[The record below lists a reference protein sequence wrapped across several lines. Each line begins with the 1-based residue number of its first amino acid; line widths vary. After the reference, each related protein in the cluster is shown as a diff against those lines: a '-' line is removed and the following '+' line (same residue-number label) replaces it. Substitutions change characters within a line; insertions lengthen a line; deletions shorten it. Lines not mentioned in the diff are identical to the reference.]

1 MQEMKGIDYMRL
13 GPRSLVVPA
22 CFSLFFVVAVC
33 AAQAQQSY
41 LKANDEI
48 ITLGDS
54 ITSQGIYQDYMQQV
68 IDTVYPGSG
77 IRVVDAGS
85 GGQSAGSGAPALQG
99 YAKKGEGA
107 TIATIM
113 FGVNDTAWSAAGA
126 EAKAKTFAEHIGR
139 IVDVARAK
147 GIEVIFTRETHFS
160 HSGRPERWAV
170 QLSQTLERILRAGEK
185 LAAERN
191 VPVIDVQGAYREAQ
205 AEAWLTDLK
214 YEFTPDVIHP
224 TQPGHAAIST
234 EILRAMGVGLPLAT
248 DGRGPLHLVRKAPVK
263 LEALDA
269 HGTISDVGAITVKV
283 RCRNFTPKP
292 MKGDVMIVAGA
303 HKETRPV
310 SLTPNGMATLSFQI
324 PAEKL
329 TGRWACLPLY
339 MVFTGDGVFAANHS
353 LFYYSRIVQARKKA
367 FTATAKDFRP
377 YLGDG
382 KQNCPVENVSVSFG
396 RRGMDI
402 VFKWTDE
409 KVVPAQKGFVG
420 RFNKTIE
427 TPLDLNERDG
437 QPCDAVEFMFDF
449 RPEKS
454 RGRFTSNADSL
465 PDGVVRVGAY
475 KIEENGKMVA
485 RLEPPAPPTDRAT
498 ILSTAFTDK
507 GNGTYVLGH
516 PIRPGSSIVGFSM
529 RVTDTDEFGRGKG
542 RIFYLTGRAD
552 VSHEPMSYILLTKR
566 TPGIF
571 YRIGY

>member
-1 MQEMKGIDYMRL
+1 MVYHRGGLGIA
-13 GPRSLVVPA
+13 VA
-22 CFSLFFVVAVC
+22 AVC
-33 AAQAQQSY
+33 ALVLLPLCGANAQTSY

-54 ITSQGIYQDYMQQV
+54 ITSQGVYQDQMQRV

-77 IRVVDAGS
+77 IRVANAGS
-85 GGQSAGSGAPALQG
+85 GGKTASHGAPALQG
-99 YAKKGEGA
+99 YANKGGGA
-107 TIATIM
+107 IATIM
-113 FGVNDTAWSAAGA
+113 YGVNDTAWSAAGA

-160 HSGRPERWAV
+160 HGAEPDRWAA
-170 QLSQTLERILRAGEK
+170 QISQTLEHILKAGEK

-205 AEAWLTDLK
+205 AEAWLKDLK

-248 DGRGPLHLVRKAPVK
+248 AGRGPLHLVRKAAVK

-269 HGTISDVGAITVKV
+269 QGTISNVGAITVKV
-283 RCRNFTPKP
+283 RCRNLAPKP
-292 MKGDVMIVAGA
+292 LKGDVMIVAGA

-324 PAEKL
+324 PAGKL

-339 MVFTGDGVFAANHS
+339 MVFTGDGVFTAGHS
-353 LFYYSRIVQARKKA
+353 LLFHSRIVQAVRKA
-367 FTATAKDFRP
+367 FGATAKDFRP

-382 KQNCPVENVSVSFG
+382 KQNCPVESVSVSFG
-396 RRGMDI
+396 RRGMQI

-409 KVVPAQKGFVG
+409 KIVPGQKGFVG
-420 RFNKTIE
+420 RFNRTIGA
-427 TPLDLNERDG
+427 PLDLNERDG

-449 RPEKS
+449 RPEES
-454 RGRFTSNADSL
+454 RGRFTSDADSL

-485 RLEPPAPPTDRAT
+485 RLEPPAPPTGRAT
-498 ILSTAFTDK
+498 ITSTTFRDK
-507 GNGTYVLGH
+507 GNGTCVLAH
-516 PIRPGSSIVGFSM
+516 PIRPGSSTVGFSM
-529 RVTDTDEFGRGKG
+529 RVTDTDVFGRGKG
-542 RIFYLTGRAD
+542 KIFYLTGQAH
-552 VSHEPMSYILLTKR
+552 VSHEPMSYILLTKS